1 MYFSSVV
8 RVVYKNLEGHV
19 CKPVTYEEELSRL
32 RHGGYPFTGKAAS
45 TSIVEEF
52 ASVLS
57 F

>member
-1 MYFSSVV
+1 
-8 RVVYKNLEGHV
+8 
-19 CKPVTYEEELSRL
+19 LSIL
-32 RHGGYPFTGKAAS
+32 WHGGCLFTGKAAS